1 MSEIIKSTPASEV
14 HKKTEQNI
22 ALDTLNKQD
31 NTDTVIHNEQ
41 IVHVSSLKEDIPEVV
56 NSTVDTISSASKM
69 FWRNGLSIDETKTS
83 ALIICLFIIILF
95 ACVHYHYMND
105 ISNNLKDIIETLIYS
120 IAGINIFSNVAEKFG
135 TNKSD
140 KK

>member
-1 MSEIIKSTPASEV
+1 MSEVIKSTPASEI
-14 HKKTEQNI
+14 HKQNEQNI
-22 ALDTLNKQD
+22 ALQTIVENQTVTASNIKD
-31 NTDTVIHNEQ
+31 DTVE
-41 IVHVSSLKEDIPEVV
+41 VVESSL
-56 NSTVDTISSASKM
+56 DTMAAARKA
-69 FWRNGLSIDETKTS
+69 FWKNGLSIDETKTS
-83 ALIICLFIIILF
+83 ALIICLFIVIIF

-105 ISNNLKDIIETLIYS
+105 ISNNLKDIIETLIYA